1 MGKLLL
7 SYTAANWKTVVAG
20 LALIV
25 IDIVFVEGRVT
36 EAHCTEII
44 AILAGLGLIA
54 SRSK

>member
-1 MGKLLL
+1 MGKLLG
-7 SYTAANWKTVVAG
+7 YTAANWKTVAAG

-36 EAHCTEII
+36 EQHCTEII

>member
-1 MGKLLL
+1 MGKLLG
-7 SYTAANWKTVVAG
+7 YTAANWKTVVAG

-36 EAHCTEII
+36 EQHATEII